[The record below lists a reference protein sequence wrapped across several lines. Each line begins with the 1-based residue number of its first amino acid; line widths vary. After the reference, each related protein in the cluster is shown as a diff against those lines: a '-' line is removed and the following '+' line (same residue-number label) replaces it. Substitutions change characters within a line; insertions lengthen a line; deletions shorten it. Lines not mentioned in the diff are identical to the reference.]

1 MVCYRKLF
9 RRIENLLEQ
18 RYNITIKD
26 DDYKDIEPELIRQLE
41 EMLQIKID
49 THEAIEKALEQLKQL
64 YPNKFTMLEDWLL
77 RQLRMKRDVLR
88 KKTTLENKKDQNNN
102 DKDDKDSGGGSGGIH
117 DNRKKKK
124 KDLEYIYF

>member
-9 RRIENLLEQ
+9 RRIESLLEQ

-26 DDYKDIEPELIRQLE
+26 DDYKDIEPELISQLE

-49 THEAIEKALEQLKQL
+49 THEAIEKALEQLKRL
-64 YPNKFTMLEDWLL
+64 YPNKFTMLEDWLF
-77 RQLRMKRDVLR
+77 RQLRLKRDVLR
-88 KKTTLENKKDQNNN
+88 KKVTTETKKDQNDDN
-102 DKDDKDSGGGSGGIH
+102 KDDKDSGGGSGGIQ